1 MDTNNGAE
9 KLIASI
15 LEEARAD
22 AAAIEWKSTEDIN
35 AVRRKLEADKEALR
49 DEFTQKASRQRE
61 LTLATARTNAE
72 LTGRK
77 RLLVRKRALIDEAY
91 AKAYKRIAALDGEG
105 RAALLKRLLEREC
118 EGGETVCPAEKDLET
133 VCALIEGRAVSGV
146 SVGEAD
152 PSITDGFII
161 KGSNY
166 VKNCSFDALMEE
178 VRQLTSAKAA
188 ELLFN

>member
-35 AVRRKLEADKEALR
+35 AVRQKLEADKEVLR

-77 RLLVRKRALIDEAY
+77 RLLVRKRALIDEESVAVNML
-91 AKAYKRIAALDGEG
+91 AN
-105 RAALLKRLLEREC
+105 LE
-118 EGGETVCPAEKDLET
+118 
-133 VCALIEGRAVSGV
+133 
-146 SVGEAD
+146 
-152 PSITDGFII
+152 
-161 KGSNY
+161 N
-166 VKNCSFDALMEE
+166 
-178 VRQLTSAKAA
+178 
-188 ELLFN
+188 

>member
-9 KLIASI
+9 KLIAGI

-22 AAAIEWKSTEDIN
+22 AAAIEWKSTEDIS
-35 AVRRKLEADKEALR
+35 ALKRKLEADKEALR
-49 DEFTQKASRQRE
+49 AEFTEKAARQRE
-61 LTLATARTNAE
+61 LAIATAKTNAE

-91 AKAYKRIAALDGEG
+91 SKAHKRIVSLEG
-105 RAALLKRLLEREC
+105 AERAALLKRLLEREC
-118 EGGETVCPAEKDLET
+118 EGGETVCPAEKDFDA
-133 VCALIEGRAVSGV
+133 VCALIESGAVPGV
-146 SVGEAD
+146 KAGEAD
-152 PSITDGFII
+152 PSITDGFVL
-161 KGSNY
+161 KGANY

-178 VRQLTSAKAA
+178 VRQLTSAKVA

>member
-1 MDTNNGAE
+1 MQ
-9 KLIASI
+9 II
-15 LEEARAD
+15 
-22 AAAIEWKSTEDIN
+22 
-35 AVRRKLEADKEALR
+35 RRRRPWYRRRPRLRSLRLLALRLPSLR

-133 VCALIEGRAVSGV
+133 VRALIEGGAVSGV

>member
-1 MDTNNGAE
+1 M
-9 KLIASI
+9 
-15 LEEARAD
+15 
-22 AAAIEWKSTEDIN
+22 
-35 AVRRKLEADKEALR
+35 
-49 DEFTQKASRQRE
+49 
-61 LTLATARTNAE
+61 
-72 LTGRK
+72 
-77 RLLVRKRALIDEAY
+77 
-91 AKAYKRIAALDGEG
+91 
-105 RAALLKRLLEREC
+105 EREC

-133 VCALIEGRAVSGV
+133 VRALIEGGAVSGV

-152 PSITDGFII
+152 PSITDGFTI